1 MKPYNNKESKKDQV
15 KRMFNTIAPSY
26 DLLNHIL
33 SFGID
38 HIWRRRVINRVC
50 KQSASDILDVATGT
64 GDMAISLSKRNKF
77 SHIVGYDLSDGMLE
91 VARAKIDAAGLASN
105 ISLKQGEA
113 EHMPF
118 SESSFDVVTVA
129 FGVRN
134 FHDLE
139 GGVREMT
146 RVLKSD
152 GKLYILEFSTPKN
165 KIFRTIYCLYSH
177 KVLPFIGG
185 LISKDRKAYQYLPES
200 VDEFPSV
207 ETFLELMGRVGLKNN
222 KSISLMGGIAQIYIG
237 EK

>member
-1 MKPYNNKESKKDQV
+1 MKPYNSKDSKRDQI
-15 KRMFNTIAPSY
+15 KHLFNTIAPHY
-26 DLLNHIL
+26 DFLNHIL

-38 HIWRRRVINRVC
+38 KWWRRRVIRKVC
-50 KQSASDILDVATGT
+50 QQSAREILDVATGT
-64 GDMAISLSKRNKF
+64 GDMAIALSKRNRS
-77 SHIVGYDLSDGMLE
+77 SHIVGYDLSEGMLD
-91 VARAKIDAAGLASN
+91 VARGKIEKLGLSDQ
-105 ISLKQGEA
+105 ITLKQGEA
-113 EHMPF
+113 EQIPF
-118 SESSFDVVTVA
+118 GENHFDSVTVA

-139 GGVREMT
+139 GGVREMA

-165 KIFRTIYCLYSH
+165 KIFRTIYCLYTH

-200 VDEFPSV
+200 VDEFPTV
-207 ETFLELMGRVGLKNN
+207 ESFIGLMGRAGLSNS
-222 KSISLMGGIAQIYIG
+222 KSISLMGGVAQIYIG